1 MGNGCSKAQE
11 VASEIDS
18 DPLSGVGV
26 RHCIPAGRIHAGRKR
41 AAVKERPR
49 LLASE
54 SGCGWV
60 ESENNAFG
68 EQLGG
73 YETDR
78 GVER

>member
-1 MGNGCSKAQE
+1 VRNGCSKPQE

-26 RHCIPAGRIHAGRKR
+26 RHCIPTGRIDAGRERT
-41 AAVKERPR
+41 AVKERPR

-54 SGCGWV
+54 RSCGWV
-60 ESENNAFG
+60 ESEHDASG

-73 YETDR
+73 YEADR
-78 GVER
+78 GVKR